1 MKSFLFAFAIA
12 LLLLTSCSSPKNT
25 LKDDILGTWKN
36 TSGYTI
42 EFKTGGAG
50 FIPGVA
56 GKIPDS
62 SFAYTVIDESHILM
76 DLGGQT
82 VKIGITINGDQ
93 LTWKDDLG
101 EVSYTRVK

>member
-1 MKSFLFAFAIA
+1 MKRILIALGIA
-12 LLLLTSCSSPKNT
+12 LLLLTSCSSSPKKLT
-25 LKDDILGTWKN
+25 EDIVGTWKN

-42 EFKTGGAG
+42 QFKSGGAG

-62 SFAYTVIDESHILM
+62 SFIYTVMDESHIQMNLQ
-76 DLGGQT
+76 GQLVT
-82 VKIGITINGDQ
+82 IGITINGDQ